1 MEQTQGQVNNHRDV
15 VLRNVVLVDMAKRLD
30 AGDINEFVAFE
41 GDNHDHCNYHWAEE
55 ER

>member
-1 MEQTQGQVNNHRDV
+1 LEQTQGQINNHRDV

-30 AGDINEFVAFE
+30 AGDVNEFVAFE
-41 GDNHDHCNYHWAEE
+41 DDNHDHCNYHWVEE